1 MCETNNLELGTEV
14 AFEDM
19 TEEEKVDFLSH
30 CSDDYEEDEYEED
43 YEEEE
48 KYPLIEEQME
58 LLALA
63 EETNRLSNL
72 KNDYEVSE
80 ETKDSKFFKEG
91 MQITETLIAMV
102 KEMVHNGI
110 DYTNAVQ
117 IANNYFCAINEKD
130 AIVKINKVNKVGGF

>member
-1 MCETNNLELGTEV
+1 MCETNNLELGTDV

-30 CSDDYEEDEYEED
+30 CSDDYEEE

-63 EETNRLSNL
+63 EETSRLSNL

-80 ETKDSKFFKEG
+80 ETAKDEFFKEG
-91 MQITETLIAMV
+91 MVVAETITAMI
-102 KEMVHNGI
+102 KEMVKNGI
-110 DYTNAVQ
+110 DYTNAIQ
-117 IANNYFCAINEKD
+117 IANNYFCSVGEKD
-130 AIVKINKVNKVGGF
+130 AIVKMSKVNKVGGF

>member
-1 MCETNNLELGTEV
+1 MCGTNNLELGVE
-14 AFEDM
+14 AIFEDM
-19 TEEEKVDFLSH
+19 SEEEKVDFLSR
-30 CSDDYEEDEYEED
+30 CSDEYEEED
-43 YEEEE
+43 EEE

-80 ETKDSKFFKEG
+80 ETEKDKFYKDG
-91 MQITETLIAMV
+91 MVVAKTITAMV
-102 KEMVHNGI
+102 KEMVNNGI

-117 IANNYFCAINEKD
+117 IANNYFCAVNEKD
-130 AIVKINKVNKVGGF
+130 AIVKMNKVNKVGGF

>member
-1 MCETNNLELGTEV
+1 MCEKNNLELGVEEI
-14 AFEDM
+14 FENM

-30 CSDDYEEDEYEED
+30 CSDDYEEEY
-43 YEEEE
+43 EEE

-63 EETNRLSNL
+63 EETSRLSNL

-80 ETKDSKFFKEG
+80 ETAKDKFFKEG
-91 MQITETLIAMV
+91 MVIAETITAMV
-102 KEMVHNGI
+102 KEMVKNGI

-117 IANNYFCAINEKD
+117 IANNYFCVINEKE
-130 AIVKINKVNKVGGF
+130 AIAKMNKANR

>member
-1 MCETNNLELGTEV
+1 MCETNNLELGTDV

-30 CSDDYEEDEYEED
+30 CSDDYEEDY
-43 YEEEE
+43 EEE
-48 KYPLIEEQME
+48 KYPLLEEQME

-63 EETNRLSNL
+63 DETARLENL
-72 KNDYEVSE
+72 KRDYEVSE
-80 ETKDSKFFKEG
+80 ETEKDKFYKDG
-91 MQITETLIAMV
+91 MIVAMTITAMV

-117 IANNYFCAINEKD
+117 IANNYFCAIQEKD
-130 AIVKINKVNKVGGF
+130 AIVKMNKVNKVGGF

>member
-1 MCETNNLELGTEV
+1 MCETNNLELGTDV

-30 CSDDYEEDEYEED
+30 CSDDYEEE

-63 EETNRLSNL
+63 EETSRLSNL

-80 ETKDSKFFKEG
+80 ETAKDKFYKEG
-91 MQITETLIAMV
+91 MVVAETITAMV
-102 KEMVHNGI
+102 KEMVNNGI

-117 IANNYFCAINEKD
+117 IANNYFCAVNEKD
-130 AIVKINKVNKVGGF
+130 AIVKMNKVNKVGGF

>member
-1 MCETNNLELGTEV
+1 MCEKNNLELGTDV

-30 CSDDYEEDEYEED
+30 CSDEYEEE
-43 YEEEE
+43 YEEEEE

-80 ETKDSKFFKEG
+80 ETVKDKFYKDG
-91 MQITETLIAMV
+91 MVVAETITAMV
-102 KEMVHNGI
+102 KEMVNNGI

-117 IANNYFCAINEKD
+117 IANNYFCVINEKE
-130 AIVKINKVNKVGGF
+130 AIVKMNKVNKVGGF

>member
-1 MCETNNLELGTEV
+1 MCEKNNLELGVEEI
-14 AFEDM
+14 FENM
-19 TEEEKVDFLSH
+19 TEEEKVDFLSR
-30 CSDDYEEDEYEED
+30 CSDEYEEE
-43 YEEEE
+43 YEEE

-63 EETNRLSNL
+63 EETSRLSNL

-80 ETKDSKFFKEG
+80 ETEKDKFYKDG
-91 MQITETLIAMV
+91 MVITETLVAMV

-117 IANNYFCAINEKD
+117 IANNYFCAIQEKD
-130 AIVKINKVNKVGGF
+130 AIVKMNKANKVGML

>member
-30 CSDDYEEDEYEED
+30 CSDDYEEEE

-63 EETNRLSNL
+63 EETSRLSNL

-80 ETKDSKFFKEG
+80 ETVKDKFYKEG
-91 MQITETLIAMV
+91 MIVAETITAMV

-130 AIVKINKVNKVGGF
+130 AIVKMNKANKVGML

>member
-1 MCETNNLELGTEV
+1 MCETNKLELGTDV

-30 CSDDYEEDEYEED
+30 CSDDYEEEY
-43 YEEEE
+43 EEE

-63 EETNRLSNL
+63 EETSRLSNL

-80 ETKDSKFFKEG
+80 ETVKDKFYKDG
-91 MQITETLIAMV
+91 MVVAETITAMV
-102 KEMVHNGI
+102 KEMVQNGI

-117 IANNYFCAINEKD
+117 IANNYFCVINEKE
-130 AIVKINKVNKVGGF
+130 AIVKMNKANR

>member
-1 MCETNNLELGTEV
+1 MYEKNNLELGVEAT
-14 AFEDM
+14 FEDM
-19 TEEEKVDFLSH
+19 SEEEKVDFLSR
-30 CSDDYEEDEYEED
+30 CSDEYEE
-43 YEEEE
+43 EEEE

-63 EETNRLSNL
+63 EETSRLSNL

-80 ETKDSKFFKEG
+80 ETAKDKFYKDG
-91 MQITETLIAMV
+91 MIVAETITAMI

-117 IANNYFCAINEKD
+117 IANNYFCVINEKE
-130 AIVKINKVNKVGGF
+130 AIVKMNKANR

>member
-1 MCETNNLELGTEV
+1 MCETNKLELGTDV

-19 TEEEKVDFLSH
+19 SEEEKVDFLSR
-30 CSDDYEEDEYEED
+30 CSDEYE
-43 YEEEE
+43 EEEE

-63 EETNRLSNL
+63 EETSRLSNL

-80 ETKDSKFFKEG
+80 ETKKDKFFEEG
-91 MQITETLIAMV
+91 MIVAETITAMV
-102 KEMVHNGI
+102 KEMVKNGI
-110 DYTNAVQ
+110 DYTNAIQ
-117 IANNYFCAINEKD
+117 IANNYFCAVNEKD

>member
-1 MCETNNLELGTEV
+1 MCETNNLELGTDV

-30 CSDDYEEDEYEED
+30 CSDDYEEE

-63 EETNRLSNL
+63 EETSRLSNL

-80 ETKDSKFFKEG
+80 ETAKDKFYKDG
-91 MQITETLIAMV
+91 MVVVETITAMV
-102 KEMVHNGI
+102 KEMVNNGI

-117 IANNYFCAINEKD
+117 IANNYFCAVNEKD
-130 AIVKINKVNKVGGF
+130 AIVKMNKVNKVGGF

>member
-1 MCETNNLELGTEV
+1 MCETNNLELGTDV

-30 CSDDYEEDEYEED
+30 CSDDYEEDY
-43 YEEEE
+43 EEE

-63 EETNRLSNL
+63 EETSRLSNL

-80 ETKDSKFFKEG
+80 ETAKDKFFKEG
-91 MQITETLIAMV
+91 MVIAETITAMV
-102 KEMVHNGI
+102 KEMVKNGI

-117 IANNYFCAINEKD
+117 IANNYFCVINEKE
-130 AIVKINKVNKVGGF
+130 AIAKMNKANR

>member
-1 MCETNNLELGTEV
+1 MCETNNLELGTDV

-30 CSDDYEEDEYEED
+30 CSDEYEEE

-58 LLALA
+58 LMALA
-63 EETNRLSNL
+63 EETSRLSNL

-80 ETKDSKFFKEG
+80 ETKKDKFFEEG
-91 MQITETLIAMV
+91 MIVAETITAMV
-102 KEMVHNGI
+102 KEMVKNGI
-110 DYTNAVQ
+110 DYTNAIQ
-117 IANNYFCAINEKD
+117 IANNYFCSVGEKD
-130 AIVKINKVNKVGGF
+130 AIVKMSKVNKVGGF

>member
-1 MCETNNLELGTEV
+1 MCETNNLELGTDV

-30 CSDDYEEDEYEED
+30 CSDEYEEE
-43 YEEEE
+43 YEEE

-63 EETNRLSNL
+63 EETSRLSNL

-80 ETKDSKFFKEG
+80 ETAKDKFFKEG
-91 MQITETLIAMV
+91 MVIAETITAMV
-102 KEMVHNGI
+102 KEMVKNGI

-117 IANNYFCAINEKD
+117 IANNYFCVINEKE
-130 AIVKINKVNKVGGF
+130 AIAKMNKANR

>member
-1 MCETNNLELGTEV
+1 MCEKNNLELGTEV

-19 TEEEKVDFLSH
+19 TEEEKVDFLSR
-30 CSDDYEEDEYEED
+30 CSDEYE
-43 YEEEE
+43 EEEE

-63 EETNRLSNL
+63 EETSRLSNL

-91 MQITETLIAMV
+91 MHITETLIAMV

-117 IANNYFCAINEKD
+117 IANNYFCVINEKE
-130 AIVKINKVNKVGGF
+130 AIVKMNKANR

>member
-1 MCETNNLELGTEV
+1 MCEKNNLELGTEV

-19 TEEEKVDFLSH
+19 TEEEKVDFLSR
-30 CSDDYEEDEYEED
+30 CSDEYEEED
-43 YEEEE
+43 EEVQ
-48 KYPLIEEQME
+48 YPLIEEQME

-63 EETNRLSNL
+63 EETSRLSNL

-117 IANNYFCAINEKD
+117 IANNYFYVINEKEV
-130 AIVKINKVNKVGGF
+130 IVKMNKANR

>member
-1 MCETNNLELGTEV
+1 MCETNKLELGTDV

-30 CSDDYEEDEYEED
+30 CSDDYEEEYEE
-43 YEEEE
+43 ENEEE

-58 LLALA
+58 LLLALA
-63 EETNRLSNL
+63 EETSRLSNL

-80 ETKDSKFFKEG
+80 ETAKDKFYKDG
-91 MQITETLIAMV
+91 MIVAETITAMI

-117 IANNYFCAINEKD
+117 IANNYFCVINEKE
-130 AIVKINKVNKVGGF
+130 AIVKMNKANR

>member
-30 CSDDYEEDEYEED
+30 CSDEYEEEDEEEK
-43 YEEEE
+43 

-63 EETNRLSNL
+63 EETSRLSNL

-80 ETKDSKFFKEG
+80 ETAKDKFYKEG
-91 MQITETLIAMV
+91 KIVAETITAMV
-102 KEMVHNGI
+102 KEMVKNGI
-110 DYTNAVQ
+110 DYTNAIQ
-117 IANNYFCAINEKD
+117 IANNYFCAVNEKD
-130 AIVKINKVNKVGGF
+130 AIEKMSKVNKVGGF

>member
-1 MCETNNLELGTEV
+1 MCETNNLELGTDV
-14 AFEDM
+14 IFEDM

-30 CSDDYEEDEYEED
+30 CSDDYKEEY
-43 YEEEE
+43 EEE

-63 EETNRLSNL
+63 EETSRLSNL
-72 KNDYEVSE
+72 KNDYKVSE
-80 ETKDSKFFKEG
+80 ETEKDKFYKDG
-91 MQITETLIAMV
+91 MVVAETITAMV

-117 IANNYFCAINEKD
+117 IANNYFCAMNEKD
-130 AIVKINKVNKVGGF
+130 AIVKMNKANKVGML

>member
-1 MCETNNLELGTEV
+1 MYEKNNLELGVETT
-14 AFEDM
+14 FEDM
-19 TEEEKVDFLSH
+19 SEEEKVDFLSR
-30 CSDDYEEDEYEED
+30 CSDEYEE
-43 YEEEE
+43 EEEE

-63 EETNRLSNL
+63 EETSRLSNL

-80 ETKDSKFFKEG
+80 ETAKDKFYKDG
-91 MQITETLIAMV
+91 MIVAETITAMI

-117 IANNYFCAINEKD
+117 IANNYFCVINEKE
-130 AIVKINKVNKVGGF
+130 AIVKMNKANR

>member
-1 MCETNNLELGTEV
+1 MCEKNNLELGTDV

-30 CSDDYEEDEYEED
+30 CSDDYEEDY
-43 YEEEE
+43 EEE

-63 EETNRLSNL
+63 EETSRLSNL

-80 ETKDSKFFKEG
+80 ETAKDKFFKEG
-91 MQITETLIAMV
+91 MVVAETITAMV
-102 KEMVHNGI
+102 KKMVNNGI
-110 DYTNAVQ
+110 DYTNAIQ
-117 IANNYFCAINEKD
+117 IANNYFCAVNEKD
-130 AIVKINKVNKVGGF
+130 AIVKMNKVNKVGGF

>member
-1 MCETNNLELGTEV
+1 MCEKNNLELGTEV

-19 TEEEKVDFLSH
+19 TEEEKVDFLSR
-30 CSDDYEEDEYEED
+30 CSDEYEEED
-43 YEEEE
+43 EEE

-63 EETNRLSNL
+63 EETSRLSNL

-117 IANNYFCAINEKD
+117 IANNYFCVINEKE
-130 AIVKINKVNKVGGF
+130 AIVKMNKANR